1 MLETDIV
8 TPGGVAP
15 DVQQLKPR
23 FLDYHPGS
31 KRTKVR
37 YGKYRLPSVNEDT
50 VMSRI
55 SGEPGTMATGATRMK
70 KPCET
75 CSLTV
80 LQAGLEYPNGT
91 IADLSNGAWLHHV
104 LLLVG
109 GNGRKDNVCSFW
121 PGERIF
127 SSSKELTV
135 TAFGDV
141 GKKTTKA
148 AFPIGPTDVFTMQL
162 ELMNMDVLPRDVFLT
177 LDYEYIPGPRPEGW
191 KIAKAMWL
199 DITNCG
205 ISSMNPPRGKMQ
217 FTIASRPWTSSFD
230 GDLLGVGE

>member
-1 MLETDIV
+1 
-8 TPGGVAP
+8 
-15 DVQQLKPR
+15 
-23 FLDYHPGS
+23 
-31 KRTKVR
+31 VR

-50 VMSRI
+50 IMSRI
-55 SGEPGTMATGATRMK
+55 SGEPGTMSTVAVNMK

-80 LQAGLEYPNGT
+80 LQAGLEYANGT
-91 IADLSNGAWLHHV
+91 TADLSSGSWLHHV
-104 LLLVG
+104 LLIVG
-109 GNGRKDNVCSFW
+109 GRGRTDNVCAFW

-141 GKKTTKA
+141 GKKKTLA
-148 AFPIGPTDVFTMQL
+148 AFPIGPSDTFSMQL
-162 ELMNMDVLPRDVFLT
+162 ELMNMDAVPKDVYLI
-177 LDYEYIPGPRPEGW
+177 LDYEYIPGPRPDGW

-205 ISSMNPPRGKMQ
+205 ISSMNPPRGKTQ
-217 FTIASRPWTSSFD
+217 FTVASRPWISTFD
-230 GDLLGVGE
+230 GELLGVGK